1 MVAKKHKEFDDEISL
16 KTLLIVFV
24 FGLVII
30 GGLYLFSNSN
40 LFTSNTDSDIVFDD
54 FEEEINE
61 FESLD
66 DDFIEEETFIDD
78 LNDAEEFENLD
89 FEEETFIDD
98 LNDAEEFENL
108 DFEEE
113 SFIDNVDDVEV
124 INESVAYNLLQDCYP
139 EERSEPCLM
148 RLLVNQSDIQV
159 CDTLILVNHR
169 INCKSFF
176 AQINLNTSLCELINN
191 SSEYVACISKINIQ
205 LNKSISFCDETFND
219 WDAQRC
225 KRIFAFTLNNSD
237 YCDLISDISLRDKC
251 YFSLAIKLNDLSFCE
266 SLVNPKYKI
275 SCLSY

>member
-66 DDFIEEETFIDD
+66 DDFI
-78 LNDAEEFENLD
+78 
-89 FEEETFIDD
+89 EEETFIDD